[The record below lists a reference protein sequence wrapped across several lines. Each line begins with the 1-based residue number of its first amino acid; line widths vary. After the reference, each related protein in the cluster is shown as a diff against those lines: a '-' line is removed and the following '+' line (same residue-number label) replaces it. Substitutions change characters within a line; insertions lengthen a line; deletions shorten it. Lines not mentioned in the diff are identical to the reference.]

1 MRIERFTHLDTSCC
15 ICQSFTETRD
25 HTFLRCDYSEQIW
38 RLVLKRLG
46 YRPVLFHTW
55 TALLEWS
62 VIRDNTSSVTLRLLV
77 IQATIYRIWYERNA
91 RLHASPT
98 ATPQAAFR
106 SIDKTVRQAI
116 LARKSRKKFRTL
128 LGQWLKFS

>member
-1 MRIERFTHLDTSCC
+1 MC
-15 ICQSFTETRD
+15 I
-25 HTFLRCDYSEQIW
+25 
-38 RLVLKRLG
+38 
-46 YRPVLFHTW
+46 
-55 TALLEWS
+55 ALLEWS

-106 SIDKTVRQAI
+106 NIDKTVRQAI
-116 LARKSRKKFRTL
+116 LARKSKKKFRTL